1 MDFKL
6 NIGKLTET
14 IDVYSKILDKLSE
27 EKEAIN
33 NALNRLYEEGW
44 SGQARD
50 KFEEIHK
57 KKQML
62 YTEVEENIKYLRD
75 ILENE
80 EKPRL

>member
-33 NALNRLYEEGW
+33 NALNRLYEGW
-44 SGQARD
+44 SG
-50 KFEEIHK
+50 
-57 KKQML
+57 
-62 YTEVEENIKYLRD
+62 
-75 ILENE
+75 
-80 EKPRL
+80 

>member
-14 IDVYSKILDKLSE
+14 IAVYSKILDKLSE